1 MARREERI
9 HPSIWEDDWNKM
21 SGAATL
27 KGNPSVYSENNRE
40 MKWTKP
46 DLRFIKVN
54 VDAAYFADE
63 SARASAAVI
72 RDDKGNF
79 LAAQCKYIPHV
90 ADAMMVE
97 ATAMRD
103 GLVFANSLGFP
114 RVEAESDSLNVIN
127 FCDGQSR
134 WWDAAT
140 TIFAEMCGC
149 FFFNR
154 EGCLQALFSF
164 FQSSGACAS

>member
-1 MARREERI
+1 
-9 HPSIWEDDWNKM
+9 
-21 SGAATL
+21 
-27 KGNPSVYSENNRE
+27 

-46 DLRFIKVN
+46 DLMFIKVN

-63 SARASAAVI
+63 SAGASAAVI

-114 RVEAESDSLNVIN
+114 RVEAESDSSNDIN

-140 TIFAEMCGC
+140 AIFAECVDVSSLIGKVVFKHC
-149 FFFNR
+149 FRSSN
-154 EGCLQALFSF
+154 QAAHVLANFSYCNKT
-164 FQSSGACAS
+164 SLN